1 MEKNIQNTSELAW
14 HGSQNAHHG
23 TCQVV
28 LVWVF
33 GFDLSL
39 G

>member
-14 HGSQNAHHG
+14 HGSQNALG